1 MALKFVAVDMI
12 GSVLYYPIWWYTGG
26 MARAARY
33 CGGVVAGVARTLG
46 WSVWI
51 KNLFVPMFGQRDI
64 VSRLISFF
72 MRLVTI
78 VAYSVVLLI
87 LSIVMFV
94 VFLLW
99 LALPFLVVFEFGN
112 HLLGLLSS

>member
-1 MALKFVAVDMI
+1 MATKFVAVDLV

-26 MARAARY
+26 TLRAARF
-33 CGGVVAGVARTLG
+33 CGGTVAGVAIALG
-46 WSVWI
+46 WSVWV

-64 VSRLISFF
+64 ASRLISFF

-78 VAYSVVLLI
+78 VFYSVLLLLLI
-87 LSIVMFV
+87 VVMFA

-99 LALPFLVVFEFGN
+99 LLLPPFVIYEFGN
-112 HLLGLLSS
+112 QLLGLLSS